1 MSFVIAAPEVIA
13 AAATDLASLES
24 SIAAANAA
32 AAANTTA
39 LLAAGADEVS
49 TAVAALFG
57 AHGQAYQALSAQA
70 QAFHAQFT
78 QALTSG
84 GGAYAAAEA
93 AATSPLL
100 APINEFFL
108 ANTGRPLIGNGTN
121 GAPAPGPT
129 ARPAAG

>member
-108 ANTGRPLIGNGTN
+108 ANTGRPLIGNG
-121 GAPAPGPT
+121 
-129 ARPAAG
+129 